1 MNPLEI
7 QDLLSRLDE
16 RSGNMSSDIKEI
28 IELQKIAN
36 GRTSKN
42 ENRIVELEKWRAES
56 HGHWKATTVIG
67 SIIGA
72 IAGLIAAILFR

>member
-16 RSGNMSSDIKEI
+16 RSMNMDDKTDRILEQVIKT
-28 IELQKIAN
+28 N
-36 GRTSKN
+36 GRVTAS
-42 ENRIVELEKWRAES
+42 ENKIQELEKWRAES

-72 IAGLIAAILFR
+72 IVGLVAAILFR

>member
-16 RSGNMSSDIKEI
+16 RSMNMDEKTDRILEQVVKT
-28 IELQKIAN
+28 N
-36 GRTSKN
+36 GRVTAS
-42 ENRIVELEKWRAES
+42 ENKIQELEKWRAES
-56 HGHWKATTVIG
+56 RGHWKATSIIG
-67 SIIGA
+67 SVIGA